1 MEIIKKIALIYLI
14 LVSIGILGASTVVFI
29 ATLDIRNSIKNEKA
43 WWLFIITNFICI
55 LLSGSGFTFGIKS
68 LAGN

>member
-14 LVSIGILGASTVVFI
+14 LVSMGILGASTVVFI

-43 WWLFIITNFICI
+43 WWLFIITSFICI
-55 LLSGSGFTFGIKS
+55 LLSGSGFTFGIKT
-68 LAGN
+68 LTGN

>member
-1 MEIIKKIALIYLI
+1 MEIIKKIALIYLV
-14 LVSIGILGASTVVFI
+14 LVSIGILGASTTVFV

-43 WWLFIITNFICI
+43 WWLFIITSLIFI

-68 LAGN
+68 LAEN

>member
-1 MEIIKKIALIYLI
+1 MEIIKKIALIYLV
-14 LVSIGILGASTVVFI
+14 LVSVGILGASTTVFV

-43 WWLFIITNFICI
+43 WWLFIITSLIFII
-55 LLSGSGFTFGIKS
+55 LSGSGFTFGIKS

>member
-1 MEIIKKIALIYLI
+1 MEIIKKIALIYFI
-14 LVSIGILGASTVVFI
+14 VVSIGILGASTVVFV

-43 WWLFIITNFICI
+43 WWLFIITSFICI
-55 LLSGSGFTFGIKS
+55 LLSGFGIPFSIKT